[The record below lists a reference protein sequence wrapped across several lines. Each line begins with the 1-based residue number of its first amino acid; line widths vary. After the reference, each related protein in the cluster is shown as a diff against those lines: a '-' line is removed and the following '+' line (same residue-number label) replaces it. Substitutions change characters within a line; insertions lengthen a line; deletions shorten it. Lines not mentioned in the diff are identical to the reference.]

1 MIPKRILVINS
12 EYPPIGGGA
21 GHASA
26 NLARCLAAL
35 GHDVVVLTARF
46 EDLPQRETH
55 GGVTV
60 HRIRAWRHRQDRSS
74 ALEQLSFIA
83 SATWYSL
90 RFARRFRPDAS
101 LAFFGMPSGAVAWL
115 LKKVYRTPYVVSL
128 RGGDVPGFRPYDFK
142 TVHRMMGP
150 FLRVIWHTASSVVA
164 NSRGLRE
171 LARAFDTSIDI
182 PIIPNGVDVARHAA
196 LPRAWTP
203 PRLLSVG
210 RVVYQKGLDLGLR
223 ALAELKDLPWEWC
236 IAGDGPQVSALRSL
250 ARELSIAERV
260 TFLGWQAPEE
270 LAKSYQSASL
280 FLFPSRH
287 EGMPNAVLE
296 AMASGLPV
304 VATEIA
310 GNDELVL
317 DGETGR
323 LVPTEDPDALRES
336 LRGMLSDPRLCERMG
351 HAARCRV
358 EQRYLWVDVARQYET
373 ILGSAAGNHS
383 GPRRRKR

>member
-1 MIPKRILVINS
+1 MRILVINS

-83 SATWYSL
+83 SATWHSL

-280 FLFPSRH
+280 FLFPSPR
-287 EGMPNAVLE
+287 
-296 AMASGLPV
+296 
-304 VATEIA
+304 
-310 GNDELVL
+310 
-317 DGETGR
+317 DGRETGIG
-323 LVPTEDPDALRES
+323 LHFDTTSQALRAPASRERS
-336 LRGMLSDPRLCERMG
+336 L
-351 HAARCRV
+351 
-358 EQRYLWVDVARQYET
+358 ARQCSIHAPEIVTRTPVDHRPRCT
-373 ILGSAAGNHS
+373 IPTADPSVPPERASRGQ
-383 GPRRRKR
+383 GPSDRQRVPLREGVAESMRGEERHDGLRPRHWG